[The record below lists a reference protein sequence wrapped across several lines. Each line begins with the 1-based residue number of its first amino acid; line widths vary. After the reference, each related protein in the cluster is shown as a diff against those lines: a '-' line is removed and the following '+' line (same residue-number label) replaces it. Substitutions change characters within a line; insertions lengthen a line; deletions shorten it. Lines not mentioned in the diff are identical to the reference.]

1 MAQVLAAPAAD
12 DRGDGRG
19 RPGGRDDPRRGA
31 GGDAGSVYVLDR
43 GITHAED
50 LSVSVFR
57 SGRPVPVHLAFATDR
72 SAGPRE
78 RILMS
83 VRACRL
89 CYRICEVARGRMP
102 ARLLVGILDPAD
114 VRRLV
119 NYARLLATGHV
130 PLAASRLQDRLC
142 PTWILRMHGLFQARG
157 VCVFTG
163 TVLIGEMRHIIVFTL
178 GHAGCQWSAS
188 DLLVS

>member
-1 MAQVLAAPAAD
+1 M
-12 DRGDGRG
+12 
-19 RPGGRDDPRRGA
+19 
-31 GGDAGSVYVLDR
+31 YVLDR

-72 SAGPRE
+72 SAGARE
-78 RILMS
+78 RVLMS
-83 VRACRL
+83 VCACRL

-102 ARLLVGILDPAD
+102 ARMLDGVLCPVD
-114 VRRLV
+114 IRRLD

-130 PLAASRLQDRLC
+130 PLAASPLQDRVC
-142 PTWILRMHGLFQARG
+142 PTWILRMHGLFQAKG

-163 TVLIGEMRHIIVFTL
+163 TVLIGQVRHIVVFTL
-178 GHAGCQWSAS
+178 GHVGCQWAAS
-188 DLLVS
+188 GLLVS

>member
-1 MAQVLAAPAAD
+1 MARVLAAPTA
-12 DRGDGRG
+12 GDH
-19 RPGGRDDPRRGA
+19 
-31 GGDAGSVYVLDR
+31 DAGRKSGKSPGKPEDGTGHTGPMYVLDR

-57 SGRPVPVHLAFATDR
+57 SGRPVPVHLSFATDQ
-72 SAGPRE
+72 SAGARE

-83 VRACRL
+83 VCACRL

-102 ARLLVGILDPAD
+102 ARMLAGILSPAD
-114 VRRLV
+114 RQRLD
-119 NYARLLATGHV
+119 NYAHLLAAGDV
-130 PLAASRLQDRLC
+130 PLAASRLQDRVC

-163 TVLIGEMRHIIVFTL
+163 TVLIGQVKHIIVFTL
-178 GHAGCQWSAS
+178 GHVGCQWSAS
-188 DLLVS
+188 GLLVS

>member
-1 MAQVLAAPAAD
+1 M
-12 DRGDGRG
+12 
-19 RPGGRDDPRRGA
+19 
-31 GGDAGSVYVLDR
+31 YILDR

-57 SGRPVPVHLAFATDR
+57 SSPPVPVHLAFATDQ
-72 SAGPRE
+72 SAGERE

-83 VRACRL
+83 VCACRL
-89 CYRICEVARGRMP
+89 CYRICEVARGRMS
-102 ARLLVGILDPAD
+102 ARMLAGTLCPAD
-114 VRRLV
+114 IRRLD
-119 NYARLLATGHV
+119 NYAHLLAAGDV
-130 PLAASRLQDRLC
+130 PLAASRLQDRVC

-163 TVLIGEMRHIIVFTL
+163 TVLIGQVKHIIVFTL

-188 DLLVS
+188 GLLVS